1 MAEEEEESILYD
13 LLVPAEW
20 TVEPEPLV
28 IAAVDLQFSMI
39 FRLITIDCHV
49 PCYTTLIEVAWKSQ

>member
-1 MAEEEEESILYD
+1 MAEDEDSSILYD

-28 IAAVDLQFSMI
+28 VSMSLSI
-39 FRLITIDCHV
+39 
-49 PCYTTLIEVAWKSQ
+49 

>member
-28 IAAVDLQFSMI
+28 IAAVDL
-39 FRLITIDCHV
+39 ITIFYGFQINYDRL
-49 PCYTTLIEVAWKSQ
+49 PRTLLHYID